1 MIRNLELDG
10 SALITSLLYIFFIYG
25 VCLLSLS
32 SRMLEKHERRVV
44 QEKADLIGAAD
55 GKIRIF

>member
-1 MIRNLELDG
+1 M
-10 SALITSLLYIFFIYG
+10 
-25 VCLLSLS
+25 CLLSLS
-32 SRMLEKHERRVV
+32 RRMLEKHGRRTV